1 MPASDDSK
9 EVVDPDVNAKRIV
22 IDDDE
27 VRIPLQLLRNKDN
40 ALNDDSNFMNQ
51 FSTFWQQFLTNLNL
65 AETAP
70 ATTAPASS

>member
-9 EVVDPDVNAKRIV
+9 EVVDPDVKAKRIV

-51 FSTFWQQFLTNLNL
+51 FSTLWQQFLTNLNL